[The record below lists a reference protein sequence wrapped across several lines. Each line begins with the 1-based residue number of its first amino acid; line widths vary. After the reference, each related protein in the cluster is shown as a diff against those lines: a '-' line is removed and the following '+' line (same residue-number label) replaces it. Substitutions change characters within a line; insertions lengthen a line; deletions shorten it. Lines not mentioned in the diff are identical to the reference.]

1 MAAHVSWRA
10 QPISRSSFR
19 NEAKHATPLEG
30 CSPGWLEGSDA
41 HRALNKS
48 EHLGRR
54 ERSRRARA
62 RAARSYLKRPLLY
75 GATNGGAEVGRR
87 KDANSDARYRAQK
100 HVSDQAMPD
109 ATHGHQFAC
118 ARHALEAPNKQAPTE
133 KRRSE
138 SLRRCGIRCLRWRR
152 LLEMVSV
159 ELGVACCAGCDVLPA
174 FAFVKSA
181 AGAWSVWSMWP

>member
-1 MAAHVSWRA
+1 MAAHVRWRA
-10 QPISRSSFR
+10 QSTSRSSFR
-19 NEAKHATPLEG
+19 NQAKHATPLEG

-62 RAARSYLKRPLLY
+62 RAARSYLQRPLLH

-100 HVSDQAMPD
+100 HAADQALLAIL
-109 ATHGHQFAC
+109 ATPTNKHSRAKHMRGWPTPTHLS
-118 ARHALEAPNKQAPTE
+118 ARLSSAHTKIGTSFLV
-133 KRRSE
+133 RVSY
-138 SLRRCGIRCLRWRR
+138 
-152 LLEMVSV
+152 LLKILS
-159 ELGVACCAGCDVLPA
+159 GPA
-174 FAFVKSA
+174 DSRYA
-181 AGAWSVWSMWP
+181 